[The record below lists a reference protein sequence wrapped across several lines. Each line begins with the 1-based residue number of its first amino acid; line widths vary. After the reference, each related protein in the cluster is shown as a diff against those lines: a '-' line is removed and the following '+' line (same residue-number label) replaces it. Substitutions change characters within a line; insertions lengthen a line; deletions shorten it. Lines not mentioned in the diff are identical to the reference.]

1 METVV
6 ARCDQGSGNAAVPN
20 GYRQEDAKASPEERR
35 EESEDANR
43 VGIEISGRASW
54 SSAPNSMQK
63 SSFYAE
69 TRVEERDGGPTNEL
83 VNSRKIHRCLKRSLS

>member
-1 METVV
+1 MAT
-6 ARCDQGSGNAAVPN
+6 AKKMPKH
-20 GYRQEDAKASPEERR
+20 RQRR
-35 EESEDANR
+35 TGEESEDANR

-69 TRVEERDGGPTNEL
+69 TRVEEERRGMVVQPMDSWFLARFIG
-83 VNSRKIHRCLKRSLS
+83 VS